1 MKDARFPWRFE
12 RWFGKTRVAK
22 WVIRTGNQGR
32 LYWVPPMPGFVLRR
46 FGTEPHIGPKSLAVP
61 PVPEDLLSVQGIRRD
76 PRLEQAAFDRGPV
89 PEIDQWFPMVRELTR
104 DYMWLPRLLSRPR
117 ISRALRAFC
126 PDGVRTRPAPV
137 PEAAGLTPEEL
148 SAKRKA
154 RAAELGLSAVGI
166 APYDAKYV
174 WEPDLGGQVGDRVVV
189 CLLEQNYEATQTA
202 PSLRSERAA
211 LATYGTLLHM
221 NKALADYLRDL
232 GYAARESSAAS
243 LGVGI
248 HYGVQGGLGQL
259 GMNGQLLTPFAG
271 SRCRI
276 AMINTDAPLAV
287 DHPVDYGVPK
297 LCDICQVCVRR
308 CPTGAIPSVRKF
320 HRGVEKA
327 KIKVERCAPMVS
339 QVHGCAVC
347 MKTCPVQKYG
357 LPAVLEHYTKTGEI
371 LGKGSEELEGYRWP
385 DGRRY
390 GPGEKP
396 RSAVGKDMLE
406 PDGRKLV
413 ATIPWPDLYP
423 RENILPIGPARS
435 VRYVVICRS
444 SQPWVTRG

>member
-1 MKDARFPWRFE
+1 MKDARFLWRFE
-12 RWFGKTRVAK
+12 RWLGKTRIAK
-22 WVIRTGNQGR
+22 SIIRAGNQGHF
-32 LYWVPPMPGFVLRR
+32 YWIPQMPAFILKR
-46 FGTEPHIGPKSLAVP
+46 FGTEPHIGPRSLVIP
-61 PVPEDLLSVQGIRRD
+61 PLPSDLRSIPGIRRNPD
-76 PRLEQAAFDRGPV
+76 LEQAAFDRGPL
-89 PEIDQWFPMVRELTR
+89 PEMDQWYPMVRDLTR

-117 ISRALRAFC
+117 ISRALRAFH
-126 PDGVRTRPAPV
+126 PDGVRTRPGPV
-137 PEAAGLTPEEL
+137 PEALRLTPEEL
-148 SAKRKA
+148 STQLKA
-154 RAAELGLSAVGI
+154 RGAELGLSAVGI
-166 APYDAKYV
+166 APYDEKYV
-174 WEPDLGGQVGDRVVV
+174 WEPDLGDRVGDRVVV
-189 CLLEQNYEATQTA
+189 CLLEQNYAATQTA

-211 LATYGTLLHM
+211 LATYGTLLQM

-248 HYGVQGGLGQL
+248 HYGVQAGLGQL

-276 AMINTDAPLAV
+276 AMINTDAPVAV
-287 DHPVDYGVPK
+287 DQPVDYGVPK
-297 LCDICQVCVRR
+297 LCDTCQVCVRR

-357 LPAVLEHYTKTGEI
+357 LPAVLNHYIETGEV
-371 LGKGSEELEGYRWP
+371 LGKGSDELEGYNWP

-390 GPGEKP
+390 GPGMKP
-396 RSAVGKDMLE
+396 RSAVSSEMLE
-406 PDGRKLV
+406 PDGRKLLP
-413 ATIPWPDLYP
+413 AIPWPDLCSGEQS
-423 RENILPIGPARS
+423 RHSDCKL
-435 VRYVVICRS
+435 
-444 SQPWVTRG
+444 